1 LLEYYSLVREGKTN
15 YVATSAFLGCFGH
28 RGQELSEFFK
38 VYAVRCLCRIRNEL
52 CSPVCSQG
60 EFKPKRRQVKS
71 KA

>member
-1 LLEYYSLVREGKTN
+1 VREGKTN

-28 RGQELSEFFK
+28 RSQELSEFFK

-52 CSPVCSQG
+52 RSPVCEQG
-60 EFKPKRRQVKS
+60 EFKPKRRRVEN

>member
-38 VYAVRCLCRIRNEL
+38 VYAVGCLCRIRNEL
-52 CSPVCSQG
+52 CSPVC
-60 EFKPKRRQVKS
+60 
-71 KA
+71 